1 MRDIEGLRDEDRLTD
16 EDEPTLAAAE
26 TSARLSRRLVIAF
39 ALVVL
44 IPLVS
49 VGFLLYRGR
58 QLVTAANAELSRSH
72 DLGELQSLLLLLNDA
87 ETAERGFVITGN
99 LRYLGP
105 WERASTEIPTTID
118 RLAPVL
124 SDDVRVQ
131 VGYEEL
137 RVVIRDLMALHERT
151 IAARREQGFVAAAAI
166 VESNLG
172 IAQMDRARE
181 LVTGIQAVEFA
192 ASEELL
198 LSRRSAA
205 RQTAVL
211 AAGGGGLIVLTL
223 LSTFWFIQG
232 EMRRREEAQAALRLQ
247 NEQLETARVQL
258 RAILDA
264 SSEAMLLVDRDGRFL
279 AVNARYEDFFGL
291 SAGQVVGRLF
301 SDIARDYQSIFADP
315 ETLIGAV
322 RGSARDRERIFTLET
337 TVLKPQPRLLLLYST
352 PVPSTD
358 GLARV
363 FAFRDITRERESERL
378 KSQFVSMVSHEL
390 RTPLTSIKGYI
401 DLLLD
406 GESGELST
414 AQQELLRVV
423 QRNGDRLLLLVSDL
437 LEAARLEAGRLD
449 VRSASVDLVPI
460 VNSVVVEMQVQT
472 RDRQQQVVVELPSV
486 RPVVIGDPDRLHQ
499 ILMNLVS
506 NASKYSPQGTTIRI
520 TAERRGDEMA
530 ISVTDQ
536 GIGLSADDL
545 HRVFDRFFRA
555 KHSATQHTTG
565 TGLGLYITR
574 SLVELQ
580 GGSMSVDSEL
590 GVGSTFTFTVPTAR
604 TSVGL
609 LPVGGAADPV
619 ATQ

>member
-1 MRDIEGLRDEDRLTD
+1 
-16 EDEPTLAAAE
+16 
-26 TSARLSRRLVIAF
+26 
-39 ALVVL
+39 
-44 IPLVS
+44 
-49 VGFLLYRGR
+49 
-58 QLVTAANAELSRSH
+58 
-72 DLGELQSLLLLLNDA
+72 
-87 ETAERGFVITGN
+87 
-99 LRYLGP
+99 
-105 WERASTEIPTTID
+105 
-118 RLAPVL
+118 
-124 SDDVRVQ
+124 
-131 VGYEEL
+131 
-137 RVVIRDLMALHERT
+137 
-151 IAARREQGFVAAAAI
+151 
-166 VESNLG
+166 
-172 IAQMDRARE
+172 MDRARE

-192 ASEELL
+192 ASEQLL

-223 LSTFWFIQG
+223 LSTFWFIQA
-232 EMRRREEAQAALRLQ
+232 ETRRREEAQAALRLQ
-247 NEQLETARVQL
+247 NQQLEAARVQL

-291 SAGQVVGRLF
+291 SADQVVGRLF
-301 SDIARDYQSIFADP
+301 SDIAKDYQHIFADP

-322 RGSARDRERIFTLET
+322 RGSARDRERIFTIET
-337 TVLKPQPRLLLLYST
+337 TVLKPQRRLLLLYST
-352 PVPSTD
+352 PVPATD

-390 RTPLTSIKGYI
+390 RTPLTSVKGYI

-406 GESGELST
+406 GESGELS
-414 AQQELLRVV
+414 AGQQELLHVV
-423 QRNGDRLLLLVSDL
+423 QRNTDRLLVLVSDL

-449 VRSASVDLVPI
+449 VRTASVDLVPV
-460 VNSVVVEMQVQT
+460 VNSVVAEMQVQT
-472 RDRQQQVVVELPSV
+472 RERQQQVVVELPSL

-506 NASKYSPQGTTIRI
+506 NASKYSPIGTTIRI
-520 TAERRGDEMA
+520 TAQRRGDEVA
-530 ISVTDQ
+530 VSVSDQ
-536 GIGLSADDL
+536 GMGLSADDL

-555 KHSATQHTTG
+555 KQPAMLNTTG

-604 TSVGL
+604 TSVDL
-609 LPVGGAADPV
+609 SAVGGPAAPV
-619 ATQ
+619 ATR